1 MATLA
6 GAMTFIALFNMAA
19 TVATSGINAGTK
31 SDDIRKQIK
40 AQNAQTDDLQ
50 SKWDAAIKKQ
60 AALDQD
66 EITEIN
72 NLLDDMAQLAAQT
85 RVTKREF
92 LDEYKKIQMAG
103 VSFVV
108 IIFFLL
114 LLKWAGILDAME
126 ELILSPFKKNKK

>member
-6 GAMTFIALFNMAA
+6 GAMTFMALFQMGA
-19 TVATSGINAGTK
+19 TVITSGINSGKK

-40 AQNAQTDDLQ
+40 DQNAQTDDLQ

-114 LLKWAGILDAME
+114 LLKWAGILDTME
-126 ELILSPFKKNKK
+126 KLILSPFKKNKK